1 MNKEKVT
8 VLMGGISAERDV
20 SLDSGKACAKA
31 LSEIGFDVTS
41 LDAKNDFIEK
51 LIKNKPDKVFNAL
64 HGRFG
69 EDGSIQGLLEHLKI
83 PYTHSGILS
92 SAIAMDKLTSKK
104 IFKEAKISSP
114 EYQVIKTVK
123 DFQSSKIGYPCVVKP
138 NNEGS
143 SVGVYIFNEPKK
155 SDEGT
160 IGTLLKKYNFLILEK
175 YIPGR
180 EIQVAV
186 MGSKALGGI
195 EIVPTRSFYD
205 YEAKYSANAKTK
217 HIIPIK
223 INETDY
229 KKILDMALQAH
240 NILGCRGVTRSD
252 FRYNESDKVNKIY
265 ILEVNT
271 QPGMTSLSLVP
282 EIANYYGISFNEL
295 VKWIINDASIN
306 RWSKQRDIFFSL
318 Y

>member
-1 MNKEKVT
+1 VKKEKIT
-8 VLMGGISAERDV
+8 VLMGGMSAERDV
-20 SLDSGKACAKA
+20 SLDSGKACANA
-31 LSEIGFDVTS
+31 LTELGFDVTS
-41 LDAKNDFIEK
+41 LDAKDDFIEK

-104 IFKEAKISSP
+104 IFKDAKINSP
-114 EYQVIKTVK
+114 EYLVIKNLE
-123 DFQSSKIGYPCVVKP
+123 DFKNSNINYPCVIKP

-143 SVGVYIFNEPKK
+143 SVGVYIFNELKK
-155 SDEGT
+155 SNEDT
-160 IGTLLKKYNFLILEK
+160 VVSLLKKYNFLILEK

-186 MGSKALGGI
+186 MGSKALGAI
-195 EIVPTRSFYD
+195 EIIPTRSFYD
-205 YEAKYSANAKTK
+205 YEAKYSTSAKTK
-217 HIIPIK
+217 HVIPVSM
-223 INETDY
+223 NEVDY
-229 KKILDMALQAH
+229 KKILDTALQAH
-240 NILGCRGVTRSD
+240 NTLGCRGVTRSD

-271 QPGMTSLSLVP
+271 QPGMTNLSLVP

-306 RWSKQRDIFFSL
+306 R
-318 Y
+318 

>member
-41 LDAKNDFIEK
+41 LDAKDDFIEK

-143 SVGVYIFNEPKK
+143 SVGVYIFNEPNK
-155 SDEGT
+155 SDEDK
-160 IGTLLKKYNFLILEK
+160 IVTLLNKYNFLILEK

-217 HIIPIK
+217 HIIPVK

-229 KKILDMALQAH
+229 KKILDIALQAH

-306 RWSKQRDIFFSL
+306 R
-318 Y
+318 

>member
-41 LDAKNDFIEK
+41 LDAKDDFIEK

-143 SVGVYIFNEPKK
+143 SVGVYIFNEPNK
-155 SDEGT
+155 SDEDK
-160 IGTLLKKYNFLILEK
+160 IVTLLNKYNFLILEK

-217 HIIPIK
+217 HIIPVK
-223 INETDY
+223 INEADY

-306 RWSKQRDIFFSL
+306 R
-318 Y
+318 

>member
-41 LDAKNDFIEK
+41 LDAKDDFIEK

-104 IFKEAKISSP
+104 IFKEANISSP
-114 EYQVIKTVK
+114 EYQVIKTVE

-155 SDEGT
+155 SDEDT
-160 IGTLLKKYNFLILEK
+160 VITLLKKYSFLILEK

-217 HIIPIK
+217 HIIPVK
-223 INETDY
+223 INEADY
-229 KKILDMALQAH
+229 KKILDIALQAH
-240 NILGCRGVTRSD
+240 NILGCKGVTRSD

-306 RWSKQRDIFFSL
+306 R
-318 Y
+318 

>member
-1 MNKEKVT
+1 MKKEKVT
-8 VLMGGISAERDV
+8 VLMGGMSAERDV

-31 LSEIGFDVTS
+31 LVEIGFDVTT
-41 LDAKNDFIEK
+41 LDAKDNFIEK

-92 SAIAMDKLTSKK
+92 SAIAMDKLTSKR
-104 IFKEAKISSP
+104 IFKDAKISSP
-114 EYQVIKTVK
+114 EYQVIKSLE
-123 DFQSSKIGYPCVVKP
+123 DFKSSKIGYPCVVKP

-143 SVGVYIFNEPKK
+143 SVGVYVFNEPKK
-155 SDEGT
+155 SDEDT
-160 IGTLLKKYNFLILEK
+160 IVTLLKKYNFLILEK

-186 MGSKALGGI
+186 MGSKALGAI

-205 YEAKYSANAKTK
+205 YEAKYSVNAKTK
-217 HIIPIK
+217 HIIPFK
-223 INETDY
+223 INEGDY
-229 KKILDMALQAH
+229 KKILDIALQAH

-282 EIANYYGISFNEL
+282 EIANYCGISFNEL

-306 RWSKQRDIFFSL
+306 R
-318 Y
+318 

>member
-41 LDAKNDFIEK
+41 LDAKDDFIEK

-114 EYQVIKTVK
+114 EYQVIKTVE

-155 SDEGT
+155 SDEDT
-160 IGTLLKKYNFLILEK
+160 IVTLLKKYNFLILEK

-252 FRYNESDKVNKIY
+252 FRYNESDKVNPNWQSKA
-265 ILEVNT
+265 T
-271 QPGMTSLSLVP
+271 TCLS
-282 EIANYYGISFNEL
+282 IS
-295 VKWIINDASIN
+295 
-306 RWSKQRDIFFSL
+306 
-318 Y
+318 

>member
-41 LDAKNDFIEK
+41 LDAKDDFIEK

-155 SDEGT
+155 SDEDT
-160 IGTLLKKYNFLILEK
+160 IVTLLKKYNFLILEK

-217 HIIPIK
+217 HIIPVK
-223 INETDY
+223 INEADY

-306 RWSKQRDIFFSL
+306 R
-318 Y
+318 

>member
-1 MNKEKVT
+1 MNKQKVT
-8 VLMGGISAERDV
+8 VLMGGVSAERDV

-41 LDAKNDFIEK
+41 LDAKDDFIEK
-51 LIKNKPDKVFNAL
+51 LIKSKPDKIFNAL

-83 PYTHSGILS
+83 PYTHSGVLS

-104 IFKEAKISSP
+104 IFKEANISSP
-114 EYQVIKTVK
+114 EYQVIKTVE
-123 DFQSSKIGYPCVVKP
+123 DFQNSKIAYPCVVKP

-155 SDEGT
+155 SNEDT
-160 IGTLLKKYNFLILEK
+160 IVTLLKKYNFLILEK

-217 HIIPIK
+217 HMIPVK
-223 INETDY
+223 INEADY

-252 FRYNESDKVNKIY
+252 FRYNESDKVNKIF

-306 RWSKQRDIFFSL
+306 R
-318 Y
+318 

>member
-1 MNKEKVT
+1 MKKEKVT

-31 LSEIGFDVTS
+31 LAEIGFEVTS
-41 LDAKNDFIEK
+41 LDAKDDFIEK

-104 IFKEAKISSP
+104 IFKDAKISSP
-114 EYQVIKTVK
+114 EYQVIKTLE

-155 SDEGT
+155 SDEET
-160 IGTLLKKYNFLILEK
+160 IISLLKKYTFLILEK

-186 MGSKALGGI
+186 MGSKAFGGI

-217 HIIPIK
+217 HIIPVK
-223 INETDY
+223 INEADY

-252 FRYNESDKVNKIY
+252 FRYNESDKLNKIY

-295 VKWIINDASIN
+295 VKWIINDASTN
-306 RWSKQRDIFFSL
+306 R
-318 Y
+318 

>member
-1 MNKEKVT
+1 MKKEKVT
-8 VLMGGISAERDV
+8 VLMGGMSAERDV
-20 SLDSGKACAKA
+20 SLDSGKACEKA
-31 LSEIGFDVTS
+31 LAEIGFDVTS
-41 LDAKNDFIEK
+41 LDAKDDFIEK

-104 IFKEAKISSP
+104 IFKDAKIYSP
-114 EYQVIKTVK
+114 DYQVIKTLE

-143 SVGVYIFNEPKK
+143 SVGVYVFNESKK
-155 SDEGT
+155 ADKDIIVS
-160 IGTLLKKYNFLILEK
+160 LLKKYNFLILEK
-175 YIPGR
+175 HIPGR

-217 HIIPIK
+217 HIIPVK
-223 INETDY
+223 INEADY
-229 KKILDMALQAH
+229 KKILDIALQAH

-306 RWSKQRDIFFSL
+306 R
-318 Y
+318 

>member
-1 MNKEKVT
+1 MKKEKVT
-8 VLMGGISAERDV
+8 VLMGGMSAERDV

-31 LSEIGFDVTS
+31 LAQIGFDVTS
-41 LDAKNDFIEK
+41 LDAKDDFIEK

-92 SAIAMDKLTSKK
+92 SAIAMDKLTSKR
-104 IFKEAKISSP
+104 IFKDAKISSP
-114 EYQVIKTVK
+114 EYQVIKSLE
-123 DFQSSKIGYPCVVKP
+123 DFKSSKIGYPCVVKP

-143 SVGVYIFNEPKK
+143 SVGVYVFNEPKK
-155 SDEGT
+155 SDEDT
-160 IGTLLKKYNFLILEK
+160 IVTLLKKYNFLILEK

-217 HIIPIK
+217 HIIPVK
-223 INETDY
+223 INKDDY
-229 KKILDMALQAH
+229 KKILDIALQAH

-306 RWSKQRDIFFSL
+306 R
-318 Y
+318 

>member
-1 MNKEKVT
+1 VKKEKIT
-8 VLMGGISAERDV
+8 VLMGGTSAERDV

-31 LSEIGFDVTS
+31 LTELGFDVTS
-41 LDAKNDFIEK
+41 LDAKDDFIEK

-104 IFKEAKISSP
+104 IFKDAKINSP
-114 EYQVIKTVK
+114 EYLVIKNLE
-123 DFQSSKIGYPCVVKP
+123 DFKNSNINYPCVIKP

-143 SVGVYIFNEPKK
+143 SVGVYIFNELKK
-155 SDEGT
+155 SNEDT
-160 IGTLLKKYNFLILEK
+160 VVSLLKKYNFLILEK

-186 MGSKALGGI
+186 MGSKALGAI
-195 EIVPTRSFYD
+195 EIIPTRSFYD
-205 YEAKYSANAKTK
+205 YEAKYSTSAKTK
-217 HIIPIK
+217 HVIPVSM
-223 INETDY
+223 NEVDY
-229 KKILDMALQAH
+229 KKILDTALQAH
-240 NILGCRGVTRSD
+240 NTLGCRGVTRSD

-271 QPGMTSLSLVP
+271 QPGMTNLSLVP
-282 EIANYYGISFNEL
+282 EIASYYGISFNEL

-306 RWSKQRDIFFSL
+306 R
-318 Y
+318 

>member
-41 LDAKNDFIEK
+41 LDAKDDFIEK

-114 EYQVIKTVK
+114 EYQVIKTVE

-143 SVGVYIFNEPKK
+143 SVGVYIFNEPNK
-155 SDEGT
+155 SDEDK
-160 IGTLLKKYNFLILEK
+160 IVTLLNKYNFLILEK

-306 RWSKQRDIFFSL
+306 R
-318 Y
+318 

>member
-31 LSEIGFDVTS
+31 LSEIGFDVTT
-41 LDAKNDFIEK
+41 LDAKDDFIEK

-123 DFQSSKIGYPCVVKP
+123 DFQSSKFGYPCVVKP

-155 SDEGT
+155 SDEDKVV
-160 IGTLLKKYNFLILEK
+160 TLLKKYSFLILEK

-205 YEAKYSANAKTK
+205 YEAKYSPNAKTK
-217 HIIPIK
+217 HIIPVK
-223 INETDY
+223 INEADY

-306 RWSKQRDIFFSL
+306 R
-318 Y
+318 

>member
-1 MNKEKVT
+1 MKKEKVT

-31 LSEIGFDVTS
+31 LAEIGFEVTS
-41 LDAKNDFIEK
+41 LDAKDDFIEK

-104 IFKEAKISSP
+104 IFKDAKINSP
-114 EYQVIKTVK
+114 EYQVIKTLE

-155 SDEGT
+155 SDEET
-160 IGTLLKKYNFLILEK
+160 IISLLKKYTFLILEK

-217 HIIPIK
+217 HIIPVK
-223 INETDY
+223 INEADY

-252 FRYNESDKVNKIY
+252 FRYNESDKLNKIY

-295 VKWIINDASIN
+295 VKWIINDASTN
-306 RWSKQRDIFFSL
+306 R
-318 Y
+318 

>member
-1 MNKEKVT
+1 MKKEKVT
-8 VLMGGISAERDV
+8 VLMGGMSAERDV

-31 LSEIGFDVTS
+31 LVEIGFDVTT
-41 LDAKNDFIEK
+41 LDAKDDFIEK

-92 SAIAMDKLTSKK
+92 SAIAMDKLTSKR
-104 IFKEAKISSP
+104 IFKDAKISSP
-114 EYQVIKTVK
+114 EYQVIKSLE
-123 DFQSSKIGYPCVVKP
+123 DFKSSKIGYPCVVKP

-143 SVGVYIFNEPKK
+143 SVGVYVFNEPKK
-155 SDEGT
+155 SDEDT
-160 IGTLLKKYNFLILEK
+160 IVTLLKKYNFLILEK

-205 YEAKYSANAKTK
+205 YEAKYSVNAKTQ
-217 HIIPIK
+217 HIIPVK
-223 INETDY
+223 INEGDY
-229 KKILDMALQAH
+229 KKILDIALQAH

-306 RWSKQRDIFFSL
+306 R
-318 Y
+318 

>member
-41 LDAKNDFIEK
+41 LDAKDDFIEK

-104 IFKEAKISSP
+104 IFKEANISSP

-155 SDEGT
+155 SDEDT
-160 IGTLLKKYNFLILEK
+160 VVTLLKKYSFLILEK

-217 HIIPIK
+217 HIIPVK
-223 INETDY
+223 INEADY

-306 RWSKQRDIFFSL
+306 R
-318 Y
+318 

>member
-8 VLMGGISAERDV
+8 VLMGGVSAERDV

-41 LDAKNDFIEK
+41 LDAKDDFIEK
-51 LIKNKPDKVFNAL
+51 LIKSKPDKVFNAL

-83 PYTHSGILS
+83 PYTHSGVLS

-104 IFKEAKISSP
+104 IFKEANISSP
-114 EYQVIKTVK
+114 EYKVIKTVE
-123 DFQSSKIGYPCVVKP
+123 DFQNSKIAYPCVVKP

-155 SDEGT
+155 SNEDT
-160 IGTLLKKYNFLILEK
+160 IVTLLKKYNFLILEK

-217 HIIPIK
+217 HMIPVK
-223 INETDY
+223 INEADY

-252 FRYNESDKVNKIY
+252 FRYNESDKVNKIF

-306 RWSKQRDIFFSL
+306 R
-318 Y
+318 

>member
-1 MNKEKVT
+1 MKKEKVT
-8 VLMGGISAERDV
+8 VLMGGMSAERDV

-31 LSEIGFDVTS
+31 LVEIGFDVTT
-41 LDAKNDFIEK
+41 LDAKDDFIEK

-92 SAIAMDKLTSKK
+92 SAIAMDKLTSKR
-104 IFKEAKISSP
+104 IFKDAKISSP
-114 EYQVIKTVK
+114 EYQVIKSLE
-123 DFQSSKIGYPCVVKP
+123 DFKSSKIGYPCVVKP

-143 SVGVYIFNEPKK
+143 SVGVYVFNEPKK
-155 SDEGT
+155 SDEDT
-160 IGTLLKKYNFLILEK
+160 IVTLLKKYNFLILEK

-217 HIIPIK
+217 HIIPVK
-223 INETDY
+223 INEADY
-229 KKILDMALQAH
+229 KKILDIALQAH

-306 RWSKQRDIFFSL
+306 R
-318 Y
+318 

>member
-1 MNKEKVT
+1 MKKEKVT
-8 VLMGGISAERDV
+8 VLMGGMSAERDV

-31 LSEIGFDVTS
+31 LVEIGFDVTT
-41 LDAKNDFIEK
+41 LDAKDNFIEK

-92 SAIAMDKLTSKK
+92 SAIAMDKLTSKR
-104 IFKEAKISSP
+104 IFKDAKISSP
-114 EYQVIKTVK
+114 EYQVIKSLE
-123 DFQSSKIGYPCVVKP
+123 DFKSSKIGYPCVVKP

-143 SVGVYIFNEPKK
+143 SVGVYVFNEPKK
-155 SDEGT
+155 SDED
-160 IGTLLKKYNFLILEK
+160 IIVTLLKKYNFLILEK

-205 YEAKYSANAKTK
+205 YEAKYSANAKTQ
-217 HIIPIK
+217 HIIPVK
-223 INETDY
+223 INEGDY
-229 KKILDMALQAH
+229 KKILDIALQAH

-306 RWSKQRDIFFSL
+306 R
-318 Y
+318 

>member
-1 MNKEKVT
+1 MKKEKVT
-8 VLMGGISAERDV
+8 VLMGGMSAERDV

-31 LSEIGFDVTS
+31 LVEIGFDVTT
-41 LDAKNDFIEK
+41 LDAKDDFIEK

-92 SAIAMDKLTSKK
+92 SAIAMDKLTSKR
-104 IFKEAKISSP
+104 IFKNAKISSP
-114 EYQVIKTVK
+114 EYQVIKSLE
-123 DFQSSKIGYPCVVKP
+123 DFKSSKIEYPCVVKP

-143 SVGVYIFNEPKK
+143 SVGVYVFNEPKK
-155 SDEGT
+155 SDEDT
-160 IGTLLKKYNFLILEK
+160 IVTLLKKYNFLILEK

-205 YEAKYSANAKTK
+205 YEAKYSANAKTQ
-217 HIIPIK
+217 HIIPVK
-223 INETDY
+223 INEGDY
-229 KKILDMALQAH
+229 KKILDIALQAH
-240 NILGCRGVTRSD
+240 NILGCKGVTRSD

-306 RWSKQRDIFFSL
+306 R
-318 Y
+318 

>member
-1 MNKEKVT
+1 
-8 VLMGGISAERDV
+8 V

-31 LSEIGFDVTS
+31 LAEIGFEVTS
-41 LDAKNDFIEK
+41 LDAKDDFIEK

-104 IFKEAKISSP
+104 IFKDAKISSP
-114 EYQVIKTVK
+114 EYQVIKTLE

-155 SDEGT
+155 SDEET
-160 IGTLLKKYNFLILEK
+160 IISLLKKYTFLILEK

-217 HIIPIK
+217 HIIPVK
-223 INETDY
+223 INEADY

-252 FRYNESDKVNKIY
+252 FRYNESDKLNKIY

-295 VKWIINDASIN
+295 VKWIINDASTN
-306 RWSKQRDIFFSL
+306 R
-318 Y
+318 

>member
-1 MNKEKVT
+1 MKKEKVT
-8 VLMGGISAERDV
+8 VLMGGMSAERDV

-31 LSEIGFDVTS
+31 LAEIGFDVTS
-41 LDAKNDFIEK
+41 LDAKDDFIEK

-92 SAIAMDKLTSKK
+92 SAIAMDKLTSKR
-104 IFKEAKISSP
+104 IFKDAKISSP
-114 EYQVIKTVK
+114 EYQVIKSLE
-123 DFQSSKIGYPCVVKP
+123 DFKSSKIGYPCVVKP

-143 SVGVYIFNEPKK
+143 SVGVYVFNEPKK
-155 SDEGT
+155 SDEDT
-160 IGTLLKKYNFLILEK
+160 IVTLLKKYNFLILEK

-205 YEAKYSANAKTK
+205 YEAKYSVNAKTQ
-217 HIIPIK
+217 HIIPVK
-223 INETDY
+223 INEGDY
-229 KKILDMALQAH
+229 KKILDIALQAH

-306 RWSKQRDIFFSL
+306 R
-318 Y
+318 

>member
-41 LDAKNDFIEK
+41 LDAKDDFIEK
-51 LIKNKPDKVFNAL
+51 LIKSKPDKVFNAL

-114 EYQVIKTVK
+114 EYQVIKSVE

-155 SDEGT
+155 SDEDT
-160 IGTLLKKYNFLILEK
+160 IVTLLKKYNFLILEK

-306 RWSKQRDIFFSL
+306 R
-318 Y
+318 

>member
-41 LDAKNDFIEK
+41 LDAKDDFIEK

-114 EYQVIKTVK
+114 EYQVIKTVE

-155 SDEGT
+155 SDEDT
-160 IGTLLKKYNFLILEK
+160 IVTLLKKYNFLILEK

-217 HIIPIK
+217 HIIPVK
-223 INETDY
+223 INEADY

-240 NILGCRGVTRSD
+240 NILGCKGVTRSD

-306 RWSKQRDIFFSL
+306 R
-318 Y
+318 

>member
-1 MNKEKVT
+1 MKKEKVT

-31 LSEIGFDVTS
+31 LAEIGFDVTS
-41 LDAKNDFIEK
+41 LDAKDDFIEK

-104 IFKEAKISSP
+104 IFKDAKIYSP
-114 EYQVIKTVK
+114 DYQVIKTLE

-143 SVGVYIFNEPKK
+143 SVGVYVFNESKK
-155 SDEGT
+155 ADKDIIVS
-160 IGTLLKKYNFLILEK
+160 LLKKYNFLILEK

-217 HIIPIK
+217 HIIPVK
-223 INETDY
+223 INEADY
-229 KKILDMALQAH
+229 KKILDIALQAH

-282 EIANYYGISFNEL
+282 EIANYFGISFNEL

-306 RWSKQRDIFFSL
+306 R
-318 Y
+318 

>member
-1 MNKEKVT
+1 MKKEKVT

-31 LSEIGFDVTS
+31 LAEIGFEVTS
-41 LDAKNDFIEK
+41 LDAKDDFIEK

-104 IFKEAKISSP
+104 IFKDAKISSP
-114 EYQVIKTVK
+114 EYQVIKNLE
-123 DFQSSKIGYPCVVKP
+123 DFQSSIIGYPCVVKP

-155 SDEGT
+155 SDEET
-160 IGTLLKKYNFLILEK
+160 IVSLLKKYTFLILEK

-217 HIIPIK
+217 HIIPVK
-223 INETDY
+223 INEADY

-306 RWSKQRDIFFSL
+306 R
-318 Y
+318 

>member
-1 MNKEKVT
+1 MKKEKVT

-31 LSEIGFDVTS
+31 LAEIGFEVTS
-41 LDAKNDFIEK
+41 LDAKDDFIEK

-104 IFKEAKISSP
+104 IFKDAKISSP
-114 EYQVIKTVK
+114 EYQVIKTLE

-143 SVGVYIFNEPKK
+143 SVGVYIFNEPNK
-155 SDEGT
+155 SDEET
-160 IGTLLKKYNFLILEK
+160 IISLLKKYTFLILEK

-217 HIIPIK
+217 HIIPVK
-223 INETDY
+223 INEADY

-252 FRYNESDKVNKIY
+252 FRYNESDKLNKIY

-306 RWSKQRDIFFSL
+306 R
-318 Y
+318 

>member
-1 MNKEKVT
+1 VKKEKIT
-8 VLMGGISAERDV
+8 VLMGGMSAERDV

-31 LSEIGFDVTS
+31 LTELGFDVTS
-41 LDAKNDFIEK
+41 LDAKDDFIEK

-104 IFKEAKISSP
+104 IFKDAKINSP
-114 EYQVIKTVK
+114 EYLVIKNLE
-123 DFQSSKIGYPCVVKP
+123 DFKNSNINYPCVIKP

-143 SVGVYIFNEPKK
+143 SVGVYIFNELKK
-155 SDEGT
+155 SNEDT
-160 IGTLLKKYNFLILEK
+160 VVSLLKKYNFLILEK

-186 MGSKALGGI
+186 MGSKALGAI
-195 EIVPTRSFYD
+195 EIIPTRSFYD
-205 YEAKYSANAKTK
+205 YEAKYSSSAKTK
-217 HIIPIK
+217 HVIPVSM
-223 INETDY
+223 NEVDY
-229 KKILDMALQAH
+229 KKILDTALQAH
-240 NILGCRGVTRSD
+240 NTLGCRGVTRSD

-271 QPGMTSLSLVP
+271 QPGMTNLSLVP

-306 RWSKQRDIFFSL
+306 R
-318 Y
+318 

>member
-1 MNKEKVT
+1 MKKEKVT

-31 LSEIGFDVTS
+31 LAEIGFEVTS
-41 LDAKNDFIEK
+41 LDAQDDFIEK

-104 IFKEAKISSP
+104 IFKDAKISSP
-114 EYQVIKTVK
+114 EYQVIKTLE

-155 SDEGT
+155 SDEET
-160 IGTLLKKYNFLILEK
+160 IISLLKKYTFLILEK

-217 HIIPIK
+217 HIIPVK
-223 INETDY
+223 INEADY

-252 FRYNESDKVNKIY
+252 FRYNESDKLNKIY

-295 VKWIINDASIN
+295 VKWIINDASTN
-306 RWSKQRDIFFSL
+306 R
-318 Y
+318 

>member
-1 MNKEKVT
+1 
-8 VLMGGISAERDV
+8 MGGISAERDV
-20 SLDSGKACAKA
+20 SLESGKACAKA
-31 LSEIGFDVTS
+31 LAEIGFDVTS
-41 LDAKNDFIEK
+41 LDAKDDFIEK
-51 LIKNKPDKVFNAL
+51 LIKNKPDKIFNAL

-69 EDGSIQGLLEHLKI
+69 EDGSIQGLLENLKI

-92 SAIAMDKLTSKK
+92 SAIAMDKLMSKR
-104 IFKEAKISSP
+104 IFKDAKIYSP
-114 EYQVIKTVK
+114 EFQVIKNLE
-123 DFQSSKIGYPCVVKP
+123 DFQSSKIGHPCVIKP

-143 SVGVYIFNEPKK
+143 SVGVYVFNEPIK
-155 SDEGT
+155 SDEET
-160 IGTLLKKYNFLILEK
+160 IVALLKKYNFLIQEK

-217 HIIPIK
+217 HIIPVK
-223 INETDY
+223 INEVDY
-229 KKILDMALQAH
+229 KKILDIALQAH

-282 EIANYYGISFNEL
+282 EIANYYGISFNKL
-295 VKWIINDASIN
+295 VEWIINDASIN
-306 RWSKQRDIFFSL
+306 R
-318 Y
+318 

>member
-1 MNKEKVT
+1 MKKKKVT

-31 LSEIGFDVTS
+31 LAEIGFEVTS
-41 LDAKNDFIEK
+41 LDAKDDFIEK

-104 IFKEAKISSP
+104 IFKDAKISSP
-114 EYQVIKTVK
+114 EYQVIKTLE

-155 SDEGT
+155 SDEET
-160 IGTLLKKYNFLILEK
+160 IISLLKKYTFLILEK

-217 HIIPIK
+217 HIIPVK
-223 INETDY
+223 INEADY

-252 FRYNESDKVNKIY
+252 FRYNESDKLNKIY

-295 VKWIINDASIN
+295 VKWIINDASTN
-306 RWSKQRDIFFSL
+306 R
-318 Y
+318 

>member
-1 MNKEKVT
+1 MNKEKIT

-41 LDAKNDFIEK
+41 LDAKGDFIEK

-69 EDGSIQGLLEHLKI
+69 EDGSIQGLLEHLKM

-155 SDEGT
+155 SDEDT
-160 IGTLLKKYNFLILEK
+160 VVTLLKKYSFLILEK

-217 HIIPIK
+217 HIIPVK
-223 INETDY
+223 INEADY

-306 RWSKQRDIFFSL
+306 R
-318 Y
+318 

>member
-1 MNKEKVT
+1 MKKEKVT

-31 LSEIGFDVTS
+31 LAEIGFEVTS
-41 LDAKNDFIEK
+41 LDAKDDFIEK

-104 IFKEAKISSP
+104 IFKDAKISSP
-114 EYQVIKTVK
+114 EYQVIKTLE

-143 SVGVYIFNEPKK
+143 SVGVYIFNESKK
-155 SDEGT
+155 SDEET
-160 IGTLLKKYNFLILEK
+160 IISLLKKYTFLILEK

-217 HIIPIK
+217 HIIPVK
-223 INETDY
+223 INEADY

-252 FRYNESDKVNKIY
+252 FRYNESDKLNKIY

-295 VKWIINDASIN
+295 VKWIINDASTN
-306 RWSKQRDIFFSL
+306 R
-318 Y
+318 